1 MKIINDN
8 NEEIKIEDV
17 EILKGEKNNM
27 NKRDINISIIL
38 LKDCYRNYHYYPVS
52 HIISFE
58 RYYEEELKML
68 EKHTGK
74 TREEILREVVG

>member
-1 MKIINDN
+1 MSK
-8 NEEIKIEDV
+8 KSM
-17 EILKGEKNNM
+17 NM
-27 NKRDINISIIL
+27 TIIL
-38 LKDCYRNYHYYPVS
+38 LKDCYRNYHYYPAS
-52 HIISFE
+52 HRMPFE